1 MKRCLF
7 IVNPSAGQRSIQ
19 NKLDRLIGQLII
31 KKIVNHVDIF
41 YTAKKN
47 DGYYKALKCQENNY
61 DFITVVGGDGTINEV
76 VSGMIE
82 SQKTIPLCI
91 LAAGTV
97 NDFANYLNLPT
108 EINAVC
114 DLINNFYTVCCD
126 VGKMDDHYFM
136 NVAAGGMFSD
146 ISFSVSKAD
155 KRRLGP
161 LAYYLS
167 GLTTLPS
174 QLNTNIDLKII
185 LDDVNVIEEDA
196 KMFMVTNTNRVGGFD
211 NIIPLADIQDGLL
224 DLIIIK
230 KCSVTDLV
238 ALSKDYILKKH
249 ANSPFIAYF
258 QAKKIEISSKQ
269 DVVIDIDGEQGSLLP
284 VTIQVISKAIN
295 ILVPSI

>member
-1 MKRCLF
+1 MKRSLF

-19 NKLDRLIGQLII
+19 NNLDKLIGQLIL
-31 KKIVNHVDIF
+31 KQLVNHVDIF
-41 YTAKKN
+41 YTSKKD
-47 DGYYKALKCQENNY
+47 DGYYKVLKCDEKNY

-76 VSGMIE
+76 VSGLVE
-82 SQKTIPLCI
+82 SHKTIPLCI

-114 DLINNFYTVCCD
+114 KLINDFYTVCCD
-126 VGKMDDHYFM
+126 VGKIDNRYFM

-146 ISFSVSKAD
+146 VSFSVSKTD
-155 KRRLGP
+155 KKRLGP
-161 LAYYLS
+161 LAYYLN
-167 GLTTLPS
+167 GLANLPS

-185 LDDVNVIEEDA
+185 LDDVNVIEEPA
-196 KMFMVTNTNRVGGFD
+196 KMFMVTNTNRVGGFE

-249 ANSPFIAYF
+249 ARSPFISYF
-258 QAKKIEISSKQ
+258 QAKKIEIYSKQ
-269 DVVIDIDGEQGSLLP
+269 DVIIDIDGEQGSLLP
-284 VTIQVISKAIN
+284 VTIEVVNEAIN
-295 ILVPSI
+295 ILIPQ

>member
-1 MKRCLF
+1 MKRSLF

-19 NKLDRLIGQLII
+19 NNLDKLIGQLIL
-31 KKIVNHVDIF
+31 KQLVNHVDIF
-41 YTAKKN
+41 YTSKKD
-47 DGYYKALKCQENNY
+47 DGYYKVLKCDEKNY

-76 VSGMIE
+76 VSGMVE
-82 SQKTIPLCI
+82 SHKTIPLCI

-114 DLINNFYTVCCD
+114 KLINDFYTVCCD
-126 VGKMDDHYFM
+126 VGKIDNRYFM

-146 ISFSVSKAD
+146 VSFSVSKTD
-155 KRRLGP
+155 KKRLGP
-161 LAYYLS
+161 LAYYLN
-167 GLTTLPS
+167 GLANLPS

-185 LDDVNVIEEDA
+185 LDDVNVIEEPA
-196 KMFMVTNTNRVGGFD
+196 KMFMVTNTNRVGGFE

-249 ANSPFIAYF
+249 ARSPFISYF
-258 QAKKIEISSKQ
+258 QAKKIEIYSKQ
-269 DVVIDIDGEQGSLLP
+269 DVIIDIDGEQGSLLP
-284 VTIQVISKAIN
+284 VTIEVVNEAIN
-295 ILVPSI
+295 ILIPQ

>member
-7 IVNPSAGQRSIQ
+7 IVNPSAGQRLIQ
-19 NKLDRLIGQLII
+19 NNLDRLIGQLIL
-31 KKIVNHVDIF
+31 KQLVNHVDIF
-41 YTAKKN
+41 YTAKKD
-47 DGYYKALKCQENNY
+47 DGYYKVLKCDEKNY

-76 VSGMIE
+76 VSGMVE
-82 SQKTIPLCI
+82 SHKTIPLCI

-126 VGKMDDHYFM
+126 VGKIDNRYFM

-146 ISFSVSKAD
+146 VSFSVSKND
-155 KRRLGP
+155 KKRLGP
-161 LAYYLS
+161 LAYYLN
-167 GLTTLPS
+167 GLANLPS

-185 LDDVNVIEEDA
+185 LDDVNVIEEAA
-196 KMFMVTNTNRVGGFD
+196 KMFMITNTNRVGGFE

-249 ANSPFIAYF
+249 ARSPFISYF
-258 QAKKIEISSKQ
+258 QAKKIEIYSKQ
-269 DVVIDIDGEQGSLLP
+269 DVIIDIDGEQGSLLP
-284 VTIQVISKAIN
+284 VTIEVVNEAIN
-295 ILVPSI
+295 ILIPQ

>member
-19 NKLDRLIGQLII
+19 NNLDKLIGQLILKQLI
-31 KKIVNHVDIF
+31 NHVDIF
-41 YTAKKN
+41 YTSKKD
-47 DGYYKALKCQENNY
+47 DGYYKVLKCNEKNY

-76 VSGMIE
+76 VSGMVE
-82 SQKTIPLCI
+82 SHKTIPLCI

-114 DLINNFYTVCCD
+114 DLINNFHTVCCD
-126 VGKMDDHYFM
+126 VGKIDNRYFM

-146 ISFSVSKAD
+146 VSFSVSKTD
-155 KRRLGP
+155 KKRLGP
-161 LAYYLS
+161 LAYYLN
-167 GLTTLPS
+167 GLANLPS

-185 LDDVNVIEEDA
+185 LDDVNVIEESA
-196 KMFMVTNTNRVGGFD
+196 KMFMITNTNRVGGFE

-238 ALSKDYILKKH
+238 ALSKDYLLKKH
-249 ANSPFIAYF
+249 ARSPFIAYF
-258 QAKKIEISSKQ
+258 QAKKIEIYSKQ
-269 DVVIDIDGEQGSLLP
+269 DVIIDIDGEQGSLLP
-284 VTIQVISKAIN
+284 VTIEVVNKTIN
-295 ILVPSI
+295 ILIP

>member
-7 IVNPSAGQRSIQ
+7 IVNPSSGQRSLQ
-19 NKLDRLIGQLII
+19 NNLDKLIGQLII
-31 KKIVNHVDIF
+31 RQLVNHIDIF
-41 YTAKKN
+41 YTAKKD
-47 DGYYKALKCQENNY
+47 DGYYKALKCNEKDY

-76 VSGMIE
+76 VSGMVE
-82 SQKTIPLCI
+82 SHKSIPLCI

-108 EINAVC
+108 DINGVC
-114 DLINNFYTVCCD
+114 NLINNFHTVCCD
-126 VGKMDDHYFM
+126 VGKIDNHYFM

-146 ISFSVSKAD
+146 VSFTVSKTD
-155 KRRLGP
+155 KKRLGP
-161 LAYYLS
+161 LAYYLN
-167 GLTTLPS
+167 GLANLPS
-174 QLNTNIDLKII
+174 QLNTNIELKII
-185 LDDVNVIEEDA
+185 LDDINVIEEEA
-196 KMFMVTNTNRVGGFD
+196 KMFMVTNTNRVGGFE

-258 QAKKIEISSKQ
+258 QAKKIEICSKQ
-269 DVVIDIDGEQGSLLP
+269 EVIIDIDGEKGSLLP
-284 VTIQVISKAIN
+284 VTIEVINQAIN
-295 ILVPSI
+295 ILIPL

>member
-7 IVNPSAGQRSIQ
+7 IVNPSAGQRLIQ
-19 NKLDRLIGQLII
+19 NNLDRLIGQLIL
-31 KKIVNHVDIF
+31 KQLVNHVDIF
-41 YTAKKN
+41 YTAKKD
-47 DGYYKALKCQENNY
+47 DGYYKVLKCDEKNY

-76 VSGMIE
+76 VSGMVE
-82 SQKTIPLCI
+82 SHKTIPLCI

-114 DLINNFYTVCCD
+114 NLINNFYTVCCD
-126 VGKMDDHYFM
+126 VGKIDNRYFM

-146 ISFSVSKAD
+146 VSFSVSKND
-155 KRRLGP
+155 KKRLGP
-161 LAYYLS
+161 LAYYLN
-167 GLTTLPS
+167 GLANLPS

-185 LDDVNVIEEDA
+185 LDDVNVIEEAA
-196 KMFMVTNTNRVGGFD
+196 KMFMITNTNRVGGFE

-249 ANSPFIAYF
+249 ARSPFISYF
-258 QAKKIEISSKQ
+258 QAKKIEIYSKQ
-269 DVVIDIDGEQGSLLP
+269 DVIIDIDGEQGSLLP
-284 VTIQVISKAIN
+284 VTIEVVNEAIN
-295 ILVPSI
+295 ILISQ

>member
-1 MKRCLF
+1 MKHSLF

-19 NKLDRLIGQLII
+19 NNLDKLIGQLIL
-31 KKIVNHVDIF
+31 KQLVNHVDIF
-41 YTAKKN
+41 YTSKKD
-47 DGYYKALKCQENNY
+47 DGYYKVLKCDEKNY

-76 VSGMIE
+76 VSGMVE
-82 SQKTIPLCI
+82 SHKTIPLCI

-114 DLINNFYTVCCD
+114 KLINDFYTVCCD
-126 VGKMDDHYFM
+126 VGKIDNRYFM

-146 ISFSVSKAD
+146 VSFSVSKTD
-155 KRRLGP
+155 KKRLGP
-161 LAYYLS
+161 LAYYLN
-167 GLTTLPS
+167 GLANLPS

-185 LDDVNVIEEDA
+185 LDDVNVIEEPA
-196 KMFMVTNTNRVGGFD
+196 KMFMVTNTNRVGGFE

-249 ANSPFIAYF
+249 ARSPFISYF
-258 QAKKIEISSKQ
+258 QAKKIEIYSKQ
-269 DVVIDIDGEQGSLLP
+269 DVIIDIDGEQGSLLP
-284 VTIQVISKAIN
+284 VTIEVVNEAIN
-295 ILVPSI
+295 ILIPQ

>member
-7 IVNPSAGQRSIQ
+7 IVNPSSGQRSLQ
-19 NKLDRLIGQLII
+19 NNLDNLIGELII
-31 KKIVNHVDIF
+31 RQLVNHLEIF
-41 YTAKKN
+41 YTAKKD
-47 DGYYKALKCQENNY
+47 DGYYKALKCNEKDY
-61 DFITVVGGDGTINEV
+61 DFIVVVGGDGTINEV
-76 VSGMIE
+76 VSGMVE
-82 SQKTIPLCI
+82 SHKTIPLCI

-108 EINAVC
+108 N
-114 DLINNFYTVCCD
+114 INNICDMISNFHTVCCD
-126 VGKMDDHYFM
+126 VGKIDNHYFM

-146 ISFSVSKAD
+146 VSFTVSKAD
-155 KRRLGP
+155 KKRLGP

-167 GLTTLPS
+167 GLANLPS
-174 QLNTNIDLKII
+174 QLNTNINLKII
-185 LDDVNVIEEDA
+185 LDDVNVIEEEA
-196 KMFMVTNTNRVGGFD
+196 KMFMVTNTNRVGGFE

-258 QAKKIEISSKQ
+258 QAKKIEIYSKQ
-269 DVVIDIDGEQGSLLP
+269 EVLLDIDGEQCSPLP
-284 VTIQVISKAIN
+284 ATIQVISQAVN
-295 ILVPSI
+295 ILIPI

>member
-1 MKRCLF
+1 M
-7 IVNPSAGQRSIQ
+7 
-19 NKLDRLIGQLII
+19 
-31 KKIVNHVDIF
+31 NHIDVF
-41 YTAKKN
+41 YTAKKD
-47 DGYYKALKCQENNY
+47 DGYYKALKCNEKDY

-76 VSGMIE
+76 VSGIVE
-82 SQKTIPLCI
+82 SHKSIPLCI

-108 EINAVC
+108 DINGVC
-114 DLINNFYTVCCD
+114 NLIDNFHTVCCD
-126 VGKMDDHYFM
+126 VGKIDNHYFM

-146 ISFSVSKAD
+146 VSFTVSKTD
-155 KRRLGP
+155 KKRLGP
-161 LAYYLS
+161 LAYYLN
-167 GLTTLPS
+167 GLANLPS

-185 LDDVNVIEEDA
+185 LDDINVIEEEA
-196 KMFMVTNTNRVGGFD
+196 KMFMVTNTNRVGGFE

-258 QAKKIEISSKQ
+258 QAKKIEICSKQ
-269 DVVIDIDGEQGSLLP
+269 EVVIDIDGEKGSMLP
-284 VTIQVISKAIN
+284 VTIQVVNQAIN
-295 ILVPSI
+295 ILIPL

>member
-7 IVNPSAGQRSIQ
+7 IVNPSAGQHLIQ
-19 NKLDRLIGQLII
+19 NNLDRLIGQLIL
-31 KKIVNHVDIF
+31 KQLVNHVDIF
-41 YTAKKN
+41 YTAKKD
-47 DGYYKALKCQENNY
+47 DGYYKVLKCDEKNY

-76 VSGMIE
+76 VSGMVE
-82 SQKTIPLCI
+82 SHKTIPLCI

-114 DLINNFYTVCCD
+114 NLINNFYTVCCD
-126 VGKMDDHYFM
+126 VGKIDNRYFM

-146 ISFSVSKAD
+146 VSFSVSKND
-155 KRRLGP
+155 KKRLGP
-161 LAYYLS
+161 LAYYLN
-167 GLTTLPS
+167 GLANLPS

-185 LDDVNVIEEDA
+185 LDDVNVIEEAA
-196 KMFMVTNTNRVGGFD
+196 KMFMITNTNRVGGFE

-249 ANSPFIAYF
+249 ARSPFISYF
-258 QAKKIEISSKQ
+258 QAKKIEIYSKQ
-269 DVVIDIDGEQGSLLP
+269 DVIIDIDGEQGSLLP
-284 VTIQVISKAIN
+284 VTIEVVNEAIN
-295 ILVPSI
+295 ILIPQ

>member
-1 MKRCLF
+1 MKRSLF

-19 NKLDRLIGQLII
+19 NNLDKLIGQLIL
-31 KKIVNHVDIF
+31 KQLVNHVDVF
-41 YTAKKN
+41 YTSKKD
-47 DGYYKALKCQENNY
+47 DGYYKVLKCDEKDY

-76 VSGMIE
+76 VSGMVE
-82 SQKTIPLCI
+82 SHKTIPLCI

-114 DLINNFYTVCCD
+114 NLINNFNAVCCD
-126 VGKMDDHYFM
+126 VGKIDNHYFM

-146 ISFSVSKAD
+146 VSFSVSKTD
-155 KRRLGP
+155 KKRLGP
-161 LAYYLS
+161 LAYYLN
-167 GLTTLPS
+167 GLANLPS

-185 LDDVNVIEEDA
+185 LDDVNVIEEAA
-196 KMFMVTNTNRVGGFD
+196 KMFMVTNTNRVGGFE

-249 ANSPFIAYF
+249 ARSPFISYF
-258 QAKKIEISSKQ
+258 QAKKIEIYSKQ
-269 DVVIDIDGEQGSLLP
+269 DVIIDIDGEQGSLLP
-284 VTIQVISKAIN
+284 VTIEVVNEAIN
-295 ILVPSI
+295 ILIPQ